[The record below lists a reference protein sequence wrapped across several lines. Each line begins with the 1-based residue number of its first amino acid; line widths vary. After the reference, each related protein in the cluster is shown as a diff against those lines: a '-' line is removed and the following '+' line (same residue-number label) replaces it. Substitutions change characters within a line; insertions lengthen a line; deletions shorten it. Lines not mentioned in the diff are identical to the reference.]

1 MSPVAPMPQA
11 SPVGTN
17 GLKSWVMEV
26 SGELSMTRVLPVVLA
41 LELALVLEL
50 DEHAASPPA
59 STAAAPTAN
68 SRLWLCNLLISF
80 VFLSLRLWGL
90 VRGRTPTFRVTRR
103 R

>member
-41 LELALVLEL
+41 LALEFELALVLEL

-59 STAAAPTAN
+59 STAAAATAN
-68 SRLWLCNLLISF
+68 SRLWLCNLLITF
-80 VFLSLRLWGL
+80 VFLSFRLW
-90 VRGRTPTFRVTRR
+90 V
-103 R
+103 